1 MRFLIPQT
9 NCEVSVFVRFI
20 AIIIVEVYASGL
32 LPQRALAEKKTEKL
46 IDSIFL
52 CPAQKFNLTQLLL
65 Q

>member
-32 LPQRALAEKKTEKL
+32 LPQRALAEKKQKNLL
-46 IDSIFL
+46 IQFFFVQCRSLI
-52 CPAQKFNLTQLLL
+52 
-65 Q
+65 